1 MGLFDRLKKKDETKD
16 DFLLFDNYP
25 FKLAVIQQLM
35 YEQEVLENKYKGGD
49 RYFEIY
55 TDAAEVSDEESINR
69 LKSYIEQGNNFFKKL
84 KIPCSLADKVT
95 KLYVGEEL
103 DVYYHINPQW
113 LDFDTYFEDGKDF
126 DITDISEREIR
137 QFPNLASITFNMYH
151 APSEELVK
159 KIMGRGIEVHLPN

>member
-69 LKSYIEQGNNFFKKL
+69 LN
-84 KIPCSLADKVT
+84 
-95 KLYVGEEL
+95 
-103 DVYYHINPQW
+103 
-113 LDFDTYFEDGKDF
+113 
-126 DITDISEREIR
+126 ISSREI
-137 QFPNLASITFNMYH
+137 TFLRN
-151 APSEELVK
+151 
-159 KIMGRGIEVHLPN
+159 